1 MTAVPVTRPPR
12 SRAYPAWLVL
22 VGLLTLGGLVG
33 WIIQLAQGMAVTDM
47 RNVTVWGLYIVGFMF
62 FVGLSAGGLIISSA
76 GKVFGIERFE
86 PFAKIAT
93 FLSFTAIVVAA
104 VSIVPD
110 IGRPERLWHLIR
122 YPNFSSP
129 LLWDV
134 IAIGMYLVLSAVYLW
149 MMVQADAGKRSKKA
163 LKRMAIAALVAAV
176 AVHSVTAWIFGL
188 QISRPFWNSALLAP
202 FFIVSALVSGTALL
216 LGVLIL
222 LRRFRYLSFGDD
234 LVAFIGRL
242 LAVFILV
249 ELFFLT
255 SEILTEAYPGAPEG
269 LDAVR
274 LLLGGVGAPMFWI
287 EVFFGGIVAVA
298 LLLHPR
304 TRANGAWV
312 GIASILTL
320 VGVFFYRFNLLMTG
334 FTLPLVDLPA
344 VQTGPG
350 SPNSG
355 TFLQNL
361 EEGLGY
367 FPSAVEWGI
376 FAGLIALGALVFTL
390 GVRYLPLTPA
400 SEKAHR

>member
-1 MTAVPVTRPPR
+1 MTAAPATMPTR
-12 SRAYPAWLVL
+12 SRSYPLWLAL
-22 VGLLTLGGLVG
+22 VGLLTAGGLAA
-33 WIIQLAQGMAVTDM
+33 WIIQLSEGMVVTDM
-47 RNVTVWGLYIVGFMF
+47 RNVTVWGVYIVGFMF

-134 IAIGMYLVLSAVYLW
+134 IAIGTYLVLSAVYLW
-149 MMVQADAGKRSKKA
+149 MMVRADAGKVSKKA
-163 LKRMAIAALVAAV
+163 LKRMAVAALVAAV

-216 LGVLIL
+216 LGVLIV
-222 LRRFRYLSFGDD
+222 LRRLRAVAVGDD
-234 LVAFIGRL
+234 ELAYIGRL

-249 ELFFLT
+249 EMFFLA

-269 LDAVR
+269 LEAVQ
-274 LLLGGVGAPMFWI
+274 LLLGGVGAPMFWV
-287 EVFFGGIVAVA
+287 EVVLGGIVAA
-298 LLLHPR
+298 TLLLHPR
-304 TRANGAWV
+304 TRTSGAWV
-312 GIASILTL
+312 GVASLLTL

-334 FTLPLVDLPA
+334 FTLPLVELPG
-344 VQTGPG
+344 VETGPS
-350 SPNSG
+350 SPNDLL
-355 TFLQNL
+355 LQTL
-361 EEGLGY
+361 EKGLGY
-367 FPSAVEWGI
+367 FPSAIEWGI
-376 FAGLIALGALVFTL
+376 FAGLVALGALLFTL
-390 GVRYLPLTPA
+390 GFRYLPLR
-400 SEKAHR
+400 SKA

>member
-12 SRAYPAWLVL
+12 SRAYPAWLVV
-22 VGLLTLGGLVG
+22 VGLLTLGGLAG
-33 WIIQLAQGMAVTDM
+33 WIIQLAEGMAVTDM
-47 RNVTVWGLYIVGFMF
+47 RNVTVWGLYIVAFMF

-86 PFAKIAT
+86 PIAKIAT

-134 IAIGMYLVLSAVYLW
+134 IVIGAYLVLSVVYLW

-163 LKRMAIAALVAAV
+163 LKRMALAALVTAIL
-176 AVHSVTAWIFGL
+176 VHSVTAWILGL

-202 FFIVSALVSGTALL
+202 FFITSALVSGTALL

-222 LRRFRYLSFGDD
+222 LRRLRYVSFGDD
-234 LVAFIGRL
+234 LLAYVGRL
-242 LAVFILV
+242 LGVFILV
-249 ELFFLT
+249 DLFFLT

-269 LDAVR
+269 IGAVE
-274 LLLGGVGAPMFWI
+274 LLLTGVGAPMFWI
-287 EVFFGGIVAVA
+287 EVVLGGVVAIA
-298 LLLHPR
+298 LLFHHR
-304 TRANGAWV
+304 TRQSDVWV
-312 GIASILTL
+312 GLASILAL
-320 VGVFFYRFNLLMTG
+320 IGVFFYRFNLLMTG
-334 FTLPLVDLPA
+334 FSLPLVEFPA

-350 SPNSG
+350 SPNAG
-355 TFLQNL
+355 TFLQSL

-376 FAGLIALGALVFTL
+376 FAGLVALAALIFTL
-390 GVRYLPLTPA
+390 GVRYLPLTAA
-400 SEKAHR
+400 SEKAQR